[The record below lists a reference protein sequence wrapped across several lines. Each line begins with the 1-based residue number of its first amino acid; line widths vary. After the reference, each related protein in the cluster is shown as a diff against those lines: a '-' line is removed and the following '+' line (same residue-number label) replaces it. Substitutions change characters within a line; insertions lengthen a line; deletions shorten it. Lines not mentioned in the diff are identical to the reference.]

1 MYNDKK
7 LNFEELL
14 ERYGFVFIHHQNIRF
29 LANEI
34 LKVLKG
40 IDPQIVKEVFQFS
53 DTVPYQIRTQ
63 THFQT
68 PYVHSVFSG
77 TESIKFLVRKT
88 WETMPHEIKQL
99 ESLKKFK

>member
-7 LNFEELL
+7 SNFEELL
-14 ERYGFVFIHHQNIRF
+14 ERYGFVFIHHQMKY
-29 LANEI
+29 